1 MAKRQTPEW
10 LHQFVRVSRVW
21 IFTFLL
27 IAGLTL
33 IYSFNIVNPT
43 DLNIVVGQPVAD
55 DVIAP
60 RTISYESEA
69 LTNAAIELAILSV
82 NDEYTPIDT
91 EIGRE
96 QLNLARSIF
105 SFVDVVRADL
115 QATNATKLIYLQAIT
130 PINIDEAN
138 AELLLTL
145 NVTDYD
151 SVKTEILRIVGELMR
166 EEIFDV
172 QVSDFRRRASREA
185 PLDFTEAQTVIIT
198 NLAPQFIVPNRFY
211 DDVAT
216 EQARAAAVSSVEPQ
230 IRTISKNQRIL
241 RSGDIVREEDREAL
255 IALGLLEQETDWKDV
270 ASVFIIVVLM
280 VVVLM
285 LYWQHYHRRHWLEN
299 SRYLTSLFILL
310 MIFALSSRV
319 FLSGSSEL
327 VYWFPIASLAMMLTV
342 VFEERFAI
350 ISIIVMSVLYGYA
363 APNSLELMLYCMAGG
378 IMATLTIS
386 DAQRIN
392 ALFRAG
398 FNASVGYIAVI
409 VLFQFT
415 QNNIDVVYMMRLMLF
430 AIANGILS
438 AALALVGFYLMGN
451 LLGLTTTIQLQDL
464 SRLDHELLQEL
475 LRRAP
480 GTYHHS
486 IMLANLAEQAGEEIK
501 ANTAL
506 IRVGA
511 FYHDI
516 GKMNRPPFFT
526 ENQEGVNP
534 HDSLDPYTSA
544 RIILSHVTEGIELAK
559 KYRLP
564 DLIRSFI
571 EQHHGTKLVK
581 GFYHKAKEQA
591 KERDGEEVDPA
602 KFRYPG
608 PRPQTQETAIVL
620 MADAIESASR
630 ALQPD
635 TPRAIEKLVNS
646 LIDEDLAEGQ
656 LDESGLTL
664 GDIRKIRA
672 SFIKTLK
679 GRFHVRVKYPGNEQ
693 LKAEMDGRD
702 GTGTEAAAAP
712 SLTEEAIEESVP
724 PG

>member
-10 LHQFVRVSRVW
+10 FHQLIQQSRVW
-21 IFTFLL
+21 IFTLLL
-27 IAGLTL
+27 IVGLTL

-43 DLNIVVGQPVAD
+43 DLNIVVGQPVSD
-55 DVIAP
+55 DVIAS
-60 RTISYESEA
+60 RTVSYESEV
-69 LTNAAIELAILSV
+69 LTEAAIDLAVIQV
-82 NDEYTPIDT
+82 ADEYTAIDT

-105 SFVDVVRADL
+105 AFLDVVRSDL
-115 QATNATKLIYLQAIT
+115 QATNATKEQYIQAINSV
-130 PINIDEAN
+130 NIDEAN
-138 AELLLTL
+138 AERLLTL
-145 NVTDYD
+145 NSTDYEA
-151 SVKTEILRIVGELMR
+151 VKTEILRIVGELMR

-172 QVSDFRRRASREA
+172 QVGEFRRRASRDV
-185 PLDFTEAQTVIIT
+185 PLDYTEAQTTVIA
-198 NLAPQFIVPNRFY
+198 NLSPQFIEPNRFY

-216 EQARAAAVSSVEPQ
+216 EQARANAAASIEPQ
-230 IRTISKNQRIL
+230 IRTITQGQRVL

-255 IALGLLEQETDWKDV
+255 VELGLLEQETDWKDV
-270 ASVFIIVVLM
+270 ASILITVVLA
-280 VVVLM
+280 VVLLM
-285 LYWQHYHRRHWLEN
+285 LYWQHYHRKHWVEN
-299 SRYLTSLFILL
+299 GRYFASLFVIFL
-310 MIFALSSRV
+310 IFALLSRV
-319 FLSGSSEL
+319 LITTGGEL
-327 VYWFPIASLAMMLTV
+327 VYWFPIAAMAMMLTV

-350 ISIIVMSVLYGYA
+350 MATIIMSVLYGTA
-363 APNSLELMLYCMAGG
+363 ASNSLELMLYGIAGG
-378 IMATLTIS
+378 IMATLTIN

-392 ALFRAG
+392 ALFRSG
-398 FNASVGYIAVI
+398 INASVGYIAVI
-409 VLFQFT
+409 VIFQFT
-415 QNNIDVVYMMRLMLF
+415 QNNIDVVALLRLMLF

-438 AALALVGFYLMGN
+438 AALSLVGFYLMGN
-451 LLGLTTTIQLQDL
+451 ILGLTTTIQLQDL

-544 RIILSHVTEGIELAK
+544 RIILSHVTDGVKLAK
-559 KYRLP
+559 KYGLP

-571 EQHHGTKLVK
+571 EQHHGTKIVK
-581 GFYHKAKEQA
+581 GFYYKANEQA
-591 KERDGEEVDPA
+591 AEGEEVDPA
-602 KFRYPG
+602 RFRYPG
-608 PRPQTQETAIVL
+608 PRPQTPENAIVL

-693 LKAEMDGRD
+693 LQAEMDGEPV
-702 GTGTEAAAAP
+702 GETAVSPQQPETPAP
-712 SLTEEAIEESVP
+712 LPEQLTK
-724 PG
+724 